1 MSESLRGRPEARAS
15 AGHGLGEPLLT
26 IREVAEFLHLDEK
39 TVRRWAAQGRIPCV
53 RLGRALRFER
63 GDVFRWVSARKES

>member
-1 MSESLRGRPEARAS
+1 MSESLRGKPEAS
-15 AGHGLGEPLLT
+15 ARSARGLGEPLLT

-39 TVRRWAAQGRIPCV
+39 TVRRWAARGRIPCV
-53 RLGRALRFER
+53 RLGRALRFAR